1 MLGENGAIMKRVKQD
16 EVYQNLSGFL
26 AGKGIELKPGSY
38 TKKIQSACQLLAEAI
53 NLGQEGLDRAKAE
66 IDRKLERMRQVI
78 HEKTAPRQ
86 PAASASAPPP
96 PPASAPPRR
105 PARKTKRAAAG
116 KRPARKK
123 ASR

>member
-1 MLGENGAIMKRVKQD
+1 MKQVKQD

-38 TKKIQSACQLLAEAI
+38 TQKIQSACKLLADAI
-53 NLGQEGLDRAKAE
+53 NLGQEGLDRAKAK

-86 PAASASAPPP
+86 PTTSAPPP
-96 PPASAPPRR
+96 PPPPAAASRR
-105 PARKTKRAAAG
+105 PARKAKRAAAG

>member
-1 MLGENGAIMKRVKQD
+1 MLGENGVIMKRVKQD

-38 TKKIQSACQLLAEAI
+38 TQKIQSACKLLADAI
-53 NLGQEGLDRAKAE
+53 NLGQQGLDRAKAE

-78 HEKTAPRQ
+78 HEKTAPQ
-86 PAASASAPPP
+86 QAAASPPP
-96 PPASAPPRR
+96 PPSAPAAAAPRR
-105 PARKTKRAAAG
+105 PAKRTKRATAG